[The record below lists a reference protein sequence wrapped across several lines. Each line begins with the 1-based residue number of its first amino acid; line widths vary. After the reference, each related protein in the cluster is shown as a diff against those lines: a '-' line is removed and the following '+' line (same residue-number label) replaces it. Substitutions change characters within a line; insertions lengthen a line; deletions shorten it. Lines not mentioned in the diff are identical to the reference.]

1 MRRDSGGI
9 SAATQLEQACLKDLE
24 EAAQRLETLENDLI
38 KSGGSTPCQE
48 KVEIFESSTSEGV
61 KF

>member
-38 KSGGSTPCQE
+38 KSGASTPCQE
-48 KVEIFESSTSEGV
+48 KVENFQNNFREI
-61 KF
+61 